1 MTHKTHGEERPSGW
15 RRLARLRLW
24 ARRVGLG
31 LKFEIALAVAAVASG
46 AATYFALGRRG
57 IAENVGDQMVAILL
71 LLNLILLISLAAL
84 VARRVVS
91 VWLARREGSAG
102 SKLHLRMV
110 GLFVLVAGVPAV
122 VMAVFSVLFLQF
134 GIQNWFSETVRG
146 ALNNSLEVAD
156 AYIEEHR
163 QNIKL
168 DLIAMANDLN
178 RVAPEAARDRNYLKT
193 VVEEQ
198 ALIRALQEA
207 IVFNSSGRVLAK
219 YSLNL
224 DLSANRVPDAVM
236 QRVRGG
242 ELVVISN
249 PGDDQVRA
257 ITRLDNYF
265 DAFLYISRRVDPRV
279 TAHVEAA
286 RRAVE
291 TYRTLEGRRSAF
303 QLQSNGIFILVSLLV
318 LLVAVWIGLRFAN
331 RLVTP
336 ISRLVTAADRI
347 RQGDLSARA
356 EGPGGPDELGVLWRT
371 FNRMTRQL
379 EAQRRELVST
389 NRELDE
395 RRRFLEAVL
404 EGVSAGVLGVTA
416 EEVIHLSNR
425 LASDLLGKEPGSL
438 LGQPLRVAAPMMQP
452 VLDEACKSAQKT
464 AQSQVTMMR
473 GSQQRSFLVRVTAE
487 TDGGRVTG
495 HVVTFDDITEQLRDQ
510 RTAAWADVAR
520 RIAHEIKNPLTPI
533 QLSAER
539 LKRKYARE
547 IVSDPAVFTQ
557 CTETIIRQVGDL
569 RRMVDEFSSFARMPA
584 PTFRRENLRDVVRQ
598 TVFLQEMGHA
608 EIEFVL
614 DVPPDPVELVCDGR
628 LIAQALTNL
637 LKNACESIETRRQED
652 GGPGGRIEVALRR
665 AGDRVEIVVADNGRG
680 LPEEADHLVEPYV
693 TTRAKGTG
701 LGLAIVKKVAEDHAG
716 LLVLTNRPEG
726 GAEVVLRFSVARL
739 EEKVMAPEATAGE
752 GSAAAE

>member
-1 MTHKTHGEERPSGW
+1 MTARGDRKGRLPAW
-15 RRLARLRLW
+15 RRLARLRLR
-24 ARRVGLG
+24 ARRFGLG
-31 LKFEIALAVAAVASG
+31 IKFEILLAFAAVAAG
-46 AATYFALGRRG
+46 AVTYFALGQREIGTAPGDRM
-57 IAENVGDQMVAILL
+57 VGILL
-71 LLNLILLISLAAL
+71 LLNLVLLVSLAAL
-84 VARRVVS
+84 VARRVVR

-102 SKLHLRMV
+102 SRLHLRMV

-122 VMAVFSVLFLQF
+122 VMAVFSVLFLQY

-168 DLIAMANDLN
+168 DLIAMATDLN
-178 RVAPEAARDRNYLKT
+178 RVAPAASRDRAYLKT

-207 IVFNSSGRVLAK
+207 IVFDGNGRVLAK

-224 DLSANRVPDAVM
+224 DLSANRVPNALM
-236 QRVRGG
+236 QRAREG

-257 ITRLDNYF
+257 LTRLDNYF
-265 DAFLYISRRVDPRV
+265 DAFLYVSRRVDPRV

-286 RRAVE
+286 RRAVD

-318 LLVAVWIGLRFAN
+318 LLVAVWIGLRFAD
-331 RLVTP
+331 RLGTP
-336 ISRLVTAADRI
+336 ISRLVTAANRI

-356 EGPGGPDELGVLWRT
+356 EGPEGPDELGVLWRT

-416 EEVIHLSNR
+416 EGIIHLSNR
-425 LASDLLGKEPGSL
+425 LASGLLGLEPGGL
-438 LGQPLRVAAPMMQP
+438 LGRPLEEVAATMAP
-452 VLDEACKSAQKT
+452 VIDEACKSPQKT
-464 AQSQVTMMR
+464 AQSQVTVMR
-473 GSQQRSFLVRVTAE
+473 GAQQRSFLVRVTAE
-487 TDGGRVTG
+487 TDAGRVTG

-539 LKRKYARE
+539 LKRKYGNE
-547 IVSDPAVFTQ
+547 VVSDPAVFAQ

-569 RRMVDEFSSFARMPA
+569 RRMVDEFSSFARMPV
-584 PTFRRENLRDVVRQ
+584 PTYRREDIRDIVRQ
-598 TVFLQEMGHA
+598 TVFLQEMGNA
-608 EIEFVL
+608 EIAFDL
-614 DVPPDPVELVCDGR
+614 ALPPEPLQLVCDGR
-628 LIAQALTNL
+628 QLAQALTNL
-637 LKNACESIETRRQED
+637 VKNAAESIEARRAEC
-652 GGPGGRIEVALRR
+652 GGEPGRIAVSLARIEDAI
-665 AGDRVEIVVADNGRG
+665 EIRVADNGRG
-680 LPEEADHLVEPYV
+680 LPENIDRLVEPYV

-701 LGLAIVKKVAEDHAG
+701 LGLAIVKKVVEDHG
-716 LLVLTNRPEG
+716 GTLVLANRDDG
-726 GAEVVLRFSVARL
+726 GAEVRICLSITRLAAR
-739 EEKVMAPEATAGE
+739 EPGEAARATGTE
-752 GSAAAE
+752 AAE